1 MLIDSNLVFDPSGT
15 AITASADSTN
25 VIDACGTGLPA
36 SPQGR
41 DLGPGAKP
49 LKVRVCVQT
58 AFTAVGAATLQ
69 VVLKAAPDNGSGAP
83 GTYAILSQTDA
94 IPKAS
99 LVAGAYIDLPI
110 PPAPPQM
117 DVAPPDEIAGHMPRF
132 YKIAY
137 VVGTG
142 PMTAGTVEAM
152 VVSGDADTNFG
163 GYTAGF
169 AVSA

>member
-1 MLIDSNLVFDPSGT
+1 MLIDSNLLFDPSGT
-15 AITASADSTN
+15 AVTASADSTN

-49 LKVRVCVQT
+49 LKARVCIQT
-58 AFTAVGAATLQ
+58 ALIAAGAATLQ
-69 VVLKAAPDNGSGAP
+69 VQLLAAPDNGSGAA

-94 IPKAS
+94 IPKAN
-99 LVAGAYIDLPI
+99 LVAGAYIDIMI

-117 DVAPPDEIAGHMPRF
+117 DPLAPDEVAGSMPRF
-132 YKIAY
+132 YKLHY

-142 PMTAGTVEAM
+142 PFTGGTVESM
-152 VVSGDADTNFG
+152 IVSNDADTNFG
-163 GYTAGF
+163 GYARNYT
-169 AVSA
+169 VS